1 MTSIKDRFQ
10 KLRESFKDGVSWWH
24 KSYILD
30 WVINIVM
37 FLIVQGVTYFMAP
50 IKRYLPPNDPT
61 VAYPDMPDIISNFM
75 LFVLSMFFPL
85 LVILLMQIKR
95 RSAHDLHHA
104 ILTLV
109 ITILLANTITSALKY
124 AGGRYRPNW
133 LAAQNGNEGHLS
145 FPSGHSSTSFA
156 GMLFLVLY
164 LHGKFRIYSHDHS
177 ASFSKS
183 ILFASPLAV
192 AFFIAM
198 SRVID
203 YHHNYSD
210 ILGGSLIG
218 LGVAYYAYFLYYPPL
233 SSKNCD
239 QPKFHPAIKNDVLP
253 TVTEISVQ
261 KEQSATT
268 INPPAAYVG
277 KEVIDV

>member
-1 MTSIKDRFQ
+1 MGDKLQ
-10 KLRESFKDGVSWWH
+10 KLRESFKSSVAWWH

-30 WVINIVM
+30 WVINIAM
-37 FLIVQGVTYFMAP
+37 FLVVQGVTYFMSP
-50 IKRYLPPNDPT
+50 IQRYLPPNDPA
-61 VAYPDMPDIISNFM
+61 VAYPVLPDTVSNLL
-75 LFVLSMFFPL
+75 LFILSMFVPL
-85 LVILLMQIKR
+85 FVIFLMQIKR

-104 ILTLV
+104 ILTLL
-109 ITILLANTITSALKY
+109 ITILLANTVTCALKY
-124 AGGRYRPNW
+124 AAGRYRPNW

-164 LHGKFRIYSHDHS
+164 LHGKFRVYNEEHS

-183 ILFASPLAV
+183 ILLTSPLAI
-192 AFFIAM
+192 AFFISL
-198 SRVID
+198 SRAID
-203 YHHNYSD
+203 YHHNFSD
-210 ILGGSLIG
+210 IIAGALIG

-239 QPKFHPAIKNDVLP
+239 QPKFHPALKVASLP
-253 TVTEISVQ
+253 ALSEIAIQ

-268 INPPAAYVG
+268 VNPPAAYVG